1 MTLEDR
7 KCARLLQ
14 ELAERIAMDDRSPAM
29 LTLVLD
35 TEDALAAFRESLEAA

>member
-1 MTLEDR
+1 MTFEDR

-14 ELAERIAMDDRSPAM
+14 ELADRIAMDDRTPAM

-35 TEDALAAFRESLEAA
+35 TEDALTAFRERIEAI